1 MTRGYAAKG
10 EDRILD
16 DDARA
21 AARGSFVTLSDGVTH
36 YELAGPGTGPLVLLV
51 PGITIPLGYWDE
63 IAADLHAWGMRTLAY
78 SAYGRGWSDRVE
90 GPYDQAL
97 FLRQLD
103 ELVAAVGA
111 QEPLH
116 IVGTSMGG
124 LLAMAYATRDRG
136 VTPSSMTLI
145 GPAGLAEPNRLVTRL
160 LAIDPLARVLGTF
173 FGHRALGKHLAH
185 NVRSSDDA
193 ERLARLVG
201 EPYRFHGSIHAL
213 LSTLR
218 DFPLAAQHELYRRAG
233 RLPIPTMVLWGKHDQ
248 VTPIE
253 HLDIV
258 RELLRPDECQVI
270 AGCGHMAP
278 FEDPHGTARLL
289 ATFVQQTT
297 GGRLT

>member
-1 MTRGYAAKG
+1 MTRVYAAKG

-21 AARGSFVTLSDGVTH
+21 AARGSFVTLSGGVTH
-36 YELAGPGTGPLVLLV
+36 YELAGPGDGPLVLLV

-63 IAADLHAWGMRTLAY
+63 VAADLHAGGLRTLAY

-111 QEPLH
+111 PEPLH
-116 IVGTSMGG
+116 LVGTSMGG
-124 LLAMAYATRDRG
+124 LLAMAYATRDRA

-145 GPAGLAEPNRLVTRL
+145 GPAGLTEPSRLVTRL
-160 LAIDPLARVLGTF
+160 LSIDPPARLLGTF
-173 FGHRALGKHLAH
+173 FGRRALGKHLAH

-193 ERLARLVG
+193 DRLIRLVG

-218 DFPLAAQHELYRRAG
+218 DFPLAARHELYRRAG
-233 RLPIPTMVLWGKHDQ
+233 RLPIPTMVLWGRHDQ

-253 HLDIV
+253 HLGTV
-258 RELLRPDECQVI
+258 RDLLRPDECHVI

>member
-1 MTRGYAAKG
+1 MIRVYAAKG

-21 AARGSFVTLSDGVTH
+21 AARGSFVTLSGGVTH
-36 YELAGPGTGPLVLLV
+36 YELAGPGDGPLVLLV

-63 IAADLHAWGMRTLAY
+63 VAADLHAGGLRTLAY

-111 QEPLH
+111 PEPLH
-116 IVGTSMGG
+116 LVGTSMGG
-124 LLAMAYATRDRG
+124 LLAMAYATRDSA

-145 GPAGLAEPNRLVTRL
+145 GPAGLTEPSRLVTRL
-160 LAIDPLARVLGTF
+160 LSIDPPARLLGTF
-173 FGHRALGKHLAH
+173 FGRRALGKHLAH

-193 ERLARLVG
+193 DRLVRLVG

-218 DFPLAAQHELYRRAG
+218 TSARRAARALPAG
-233 RLPIPTMVLWGKHDQ
+233 RPVAHSHDG
-248 VTPIE
+248 VVGPARSS
-253 HLDIV
+253 HPDRASRHRPGPSASRRVPRDRRLRAHGPV
-258 RELLRPDECQVI
+258 RGPPRHSAPAHHLRP
-270 AGCGHMAP
+270 A
-278 FEDPHGTARLL
+278 
-289 ATFVQQTT
+289 TT